1 MSEYEKQWE
10 NFYLSELPLITQ
22 ENKVKAAIISIN
34 HLKRLL
40 KRIEELEREVMFYH
54 EIFLKNLDQ
63 SSPKQKE
70 SKTQK
75 FISWEEENF
84 KNLGSSELDF

>member
-63 SSPKQKE
+63 SSPKQKK

-84 KNLGSSELDF
+84 KNLGDNSPL

>member
-1 MSEYEKQWE
+1 
-10 NFYLSELPLITQ
+10 
-22 ENKVKAAIISIN
+22 
-34 HLKRLL
+34 
-40 KRIEELEREVMFYH
+40 MFYH